1 MAWTEQD
8 LREIEDELK
17 KGSQGGGDIAG
28 KRKKFGRYHLC
39 PHIK

>member
-17 KGSQGGGDIAG
+17 KVHKVLAMCR
-28 KRKKFGRYHLC
+28 KRKVWTVSHLC
-39 PHIK
+39 PHIKK